1 MGVHWYPGAFD
12 QHGQP
17 TDPWAEVSVPDPEHG
32 RVELRRLSVHGDHAD
47 DHVGV
52 YAGEQIAALL
62 DQVTHLALAAAGSPP
77 VTIRS
82 TTGRSFTVTRAEAV
96 ELLPMLQR
104 AAVLA
109 TAGTDR
115 YERVWNDDDTLNPP
129 LCVRCNQG
137 SHFHHAVTISLA
149 CNEYGHTPF
158 GTTRTWDQAQQ
169 HHISAAIARAAASEG
184 NHR

>member
-1 MGVHWYPGAFD
+1 MGIHWYPEVFD
-12 QHGQP
+12 PGTRQGE
-17 TDPWAEVSVPDPEHG
+17 PWVELSVPDPEHG
-32 RVELRRLSVHGDHAD
+32 RIEVRRLSVDGDHPD
-47 DHVGV
+47 DPMGV

-62 DQVTHLALAAAGSPP
+62 DQVTDLALSGDGSP

-82 TTGRSFTVTRAEAV
+82 TSGKSLTLTRAEAV
-96 ELLPMLQR
+96 MLLPFLQR

-115 YERVWNDDDTLNPP
+115 YERVWNDDHASNPP

-169 HHISAAIARAAASEG
+169 HHTNAATARAAASEG